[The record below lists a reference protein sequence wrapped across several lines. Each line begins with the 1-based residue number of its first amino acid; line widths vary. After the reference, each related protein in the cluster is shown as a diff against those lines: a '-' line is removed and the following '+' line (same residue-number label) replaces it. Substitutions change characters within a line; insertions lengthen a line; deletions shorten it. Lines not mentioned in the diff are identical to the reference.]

1 MSSIAPGCVRPP
13 RPFQAPEPCSLLR
26 PRHLHTTSLTYDCSG
41 RGQRRPPHAMMW
53 CARTAIRLGV
63 LLTYGQRQVPD
74 SLPLF
79 ALGVLGILYARPA
92 VALGLHQPFA
102 VPPAFTLADVWA
114 GLYRAA
120 LPQLLPHRHLNG
132 ADGAR
137 YEMGMALLFGPS
149 LLPLS
154 RPSPRR
160 CLACSWA

>member
-1 MSSIAPGCVRPP
+1 
-13 RPFQAPEPCSLLR
+13 
-26 PRHLHTTSLTYDCSG
+26 
-41 RGQRRPPHAMMW
+41 MMW